1 MADETV
7 VEKVEAEVKAV
18 EAKVEAEAKVV
29 EAKVETFATA
39 ARVDLVAEDKLFVR
53 EIEIEF
59 LRAKNEISRL
69 EQVVKNAE
77 ARFAPTVQQLA
88 KKYLINPATHTF
100 DNLSLAF
107 VAIEKKL

>member
-39 ARVDLVAEDKLFVR
+39 ARVDLSVEEKLFVR
-53 EIEIEF
+53 EIEVEF
-59 LRAKNEISRL
+59 LRAKTEIAKL
-69 EQVVKNAE
+69 EQIMKNAE